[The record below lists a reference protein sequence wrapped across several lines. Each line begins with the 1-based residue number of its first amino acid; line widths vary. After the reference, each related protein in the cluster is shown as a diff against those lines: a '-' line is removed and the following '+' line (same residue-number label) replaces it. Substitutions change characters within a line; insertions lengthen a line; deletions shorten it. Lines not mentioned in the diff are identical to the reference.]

1 MQVLFFW
8 VIWYC
13 LFQDDMVLILLNDM
27 VLMVLIVSG

>member
-1 MQVLFFW
+1 MYVLIIW

-13 LFQDDMVLILLNDM
+13 LFPDDMVLVLLDDM